1 MSQEDTILTIPEE
14 IVVQI
19 AEVGVQGPEGP
30 EGPTGPTG
38 PTGPQGPAGA
48 PGSAPQA
55 YTHDQVTPASTWT
68 IVHSLGYHPNVA
80 VVDSAGDGVEGL
92 VTYVDVNT
100 VTVEFNAAFGGKAYL
115 S

>member
-1 MSQEDTILTIPEE
+1 VSQEDTILTIPEE

-30 EGPTGPTG
+30 EGPAGDPGPE
-38 PTGPQGPAGA
+38 GPQGPPGT

-55 YTHDQVTPASTWT
+55 YTHDQASPSATWT
-68 IVHSLGYHPNVA
+68 IVHNLGYYPNVA
-80 VVDSAGDGVEGL
+80 TVDSAGDEVEGL
-92 VTYVDVNT
+92 VTYADVNT
-100 VTVEFNAAFGGKAYL
+100 VTIVFSAAFGGKAYL